1 MILEGILT
9 TTNVDGTV
17 NIAPMGPIVDESMS
31 RLLLRPFQTA
41 LTFANLQR
49 TGQGVFHVVDR
60 VDLLARAAL
69 GPVDPLPSMTR
80 ATAVDGW
87 ILSDACSWY
96 AVQVESVDDS
106 RPRAEIACRVV
117 ESGKLRDFFGF
128 NRARHAV
135 LEAAILATRVN
146 LLPLPQILTEL
157 AKLRVIVDKTGGAE
171 EQAAFE
177 FVEHYVQNA
186 APRLDLVDITG

>member
-31 RLLLRPFQTA
+31 TLLLRPFQSS
-41 LTFANLQR
+41 LTFANLRR

-69 GPVDPLPSMTR
+69 GTVDPLPAMIR

-87 ILSDACSWY
+87 ILQDACRWY
-96 AVQVESVDDS
+96 AVQVHQLDDS
-106 RPRAEIACRVV
+106 RPRAEITCNVV
-117 ESGKLRDFFGF
+117 DGGQLREFFGF

-135 LEAAILATRVN
+135 LEAAILATRVH
-146 LLPLPQILTEL
+146 LLPVDEILAEFD
-157 AKLRVIVDKTGGAE
+157 KYRMVIAKTGGAE
-171 EQAAFE
+171 EHAAFE
-177 FVEHYVQNA
+177 FIEHYVQTA

>member
-9 TTNVDGTV
+9 TTNVDSSV

-31 RLLLRPFQTA
+31 RLLLRPFQTS
-41 LTFANLQR
+41 LTFANLRR

-69 GPVDPLPSMTR
+69 GPVDPLPPMSR
-80 ATAVDGW
+80 ANTVDGW
-87 ILSDACSWY
+87 ILSDACRWY
-96 AVQVESVDDS
+96 AVQVEHLDDS
-106 RPRAEIACRVV
+106 RPRAEMDCRVV

-146 LLPLPQILTEL
+146 LLPLPQILAEL
-157 AKLRVIVDKTGGAE
+157 AKLRVIVDKTGDAE

-177 FVEHYVQNA
+177 FVERHVQNA